1 MAASVAASALNLRA
15 PRTWSGR
22 CMRNRGTPAGFKPNQ
37 PKTDGPTGGLTYPL
51 NASKSCR
58 KPSKTHLLGSHKIG
72 TKSSRTD
79 GWKHFQTAGFEK
91 AKAQKDRGRNLRTQT
106 AQNWNLRT
114 PRQHTCHWNQFTTH
128 QQAKHEEFRPTWS
141 DKGPWTTHIGRKK
154 HTRSQHTTK
163 GSLKPVCNSS
173 ELPLKSVCT
182 SPTSRTRGF
191 APSQTPP
198 PHLPQQG
205 VGGYI
210 IPGTMSSIS
219 GASAKTQGSEYA
231 LCCRS
236 CRLYPKG
243 WGRGQRLSHLLG
255 GSSQIGSG

>member
-15 PRTWSGR
+15 PRTWSGW
-22 CMRNRGTPAGFKPNQ
+22 CMRNRETPAGFKPNQ

-114 PRQHTCHWNQFTTH
+114 SVAASALNLRAPR
-128 QQAKHEEFRPTWS
+128 TWS
-141 DKGPWTTHIGRKK
+141 GRCMRNRETPAGFKPNQPKTDGPTGGLTY
-154 HTRSQHTTK
+154 
-163 GSLKPVCNSS
+163 
-173 ELPLKSVCT
+173 PLN
-182 SPTSRTRGF
+182 
-191 APSQTPP
+191 
-198 PHLPQQG
+198 
-205 VGGYI
+205 
-210 IPGTMSSIS
+210 
-219 GASAKTQGSEYA
+219 ASK
-231 LCCRS
+231 S
-236 CRLYPKG
+236 CRKPSKT
-243 WGRGQRLSHLLG
+243 HLLG
-255 GSSQIGSG
+255 TVPKTCKTM

>member
-22 CMRNRGTPAGFKPNQ
+22 CMRNRETPAGFKPNQ

-79 GWKHFQTAGFEK
+79 GWKHFQAAGFEK

-114 PRQHTCHWNQFTTH
+114 PRQHAKPCSGRGWN
-128 QQAKHEEFRPTWS
+128 AASVAASALNLRAPRTWS
-141 DKGPWTTHIGRKK
+141 GRCMRNRETPAGFKPNQPKTDGPTGGLTY
-154 HTRSQHTTK
+154 
-163 GSLKPVCNSS
+163 
-173 ELPLKSVCT
+173 PLN
-182 SPTSRTRGF
+182 
-191 APSQTPP
+191 
-198 PHLPQQG
+198 
-205 VGGYI
+205 
-210 IPGTMSSIS
+210 
-219 GASAKTQGSEYA
+219 ASK
-231 LCCRS
+231 S
-236 CRLYPKG
+236 CRKPSKTHRLGTVPKTCKTM
-243 WGRGQRLSHLLG
+243 
-255 GSSQIGSG
+255 